1 MDKQLNMFDGTKYD
15 KVNQAIKLI
24 QEFEE
29 ASIARNPL
37 GYVVGY
43 SGGKDSEVLVDL
55 FIRSG
60 VKFIVI
66 HNHTGLDAPET
77 VYFIRK
83 KFKKWKEQGI
93 DCRIYYPEKT
103 FWQLCKEKKMLPT
116 RTMRFCCAE
125 LKERDDIVENYT
137 EPYPP
142 NRTLTRESQNKELT
156 NYFDNRV
163 FKIKYITD
171 YEQKDGYVV
180 FVDESY
186 YIGE

>member
-77 VYFIRK
+77 VYFIKRNSSSGK
-83 KFKKWKEQGI
+83 
-93 DCRIYYPEKT
+93 
-103 FWQLCKEKKMLPT
+103 
-116 RTMRFCCAE
+116 
-125 LKERDDIVENYT
+125 
-137 EPYPP
+137 
-142 NRTLTRESQNKELT
+142 SKELT
-156 NYFDNRV
+156 VAFTIPKRR
-163 FKIKYITD
+163 FGKYAKKRKCCRH
-171 YEQKDGYVV
+171 ER
-180 FVDESY
+180 
-186 YIGE
+186 